1 LSKAPGW
8 QVGERVISHS
18 GWRECAVVATDDGR
32 RPERLVPD
40 ESVPEHW
47 YLGALGR
54 SGMTAY
60 VGLFDVA
67 ELGEG
72 DIVFVSAAAGA
83 VGSVA
88 VQIAK
93 AAGHTVIASAG
104 TAEKADYACRELGAD
119 RAFCYRDGEVAT
131 LLAAAAPDGIDVYL
145 DNVGGDHLEAAL
157 TALRPGGRVA
167 LCGAVST
174 YDSGASPRGPANLFA
189 ATAKNLTLRG
199 FLTGTY
205 EHRRETFAVDM
216 RDWLTRGCIT
226 CPETIFDGLEGTVDG
241 FIAMLRGRTVGK
253 ALVRL

>member
-1 LSKAPGW
+1 
-8 QVGERVISHS
+8 
-18 GWRECAVVATDDGR
+18 VVATEGGR
-32 RPERLVPD
+32 PPERLVPD
-40 ESVPEHW
+40 EAVPEHW
-47 YLGALGR
+47 YLGPLGR

-67 ELGEG
+67 ELREG
-72 DIVFVSAAAGA
+72 DIVFVSAAVGA

-119 RAFCYRDGEVAT
+119 RAFCYRDGEVVD
-131 LLAAAAPDGIDVYL
+131 LLAAVAPDGIDVYF

-157 TALRPGGRVA
+157 AALRPGGRVA

-174 YDSGASPRGPANLFA
+174 YDAGGSSRGPANLFA
-189 ATAKNLTLRG
+189 ATAKGLTLRG

-205 EHRRETFAVDM
+205 EHRREAFGADM
-216 RDWLTRGCIT
+216 RDWLTGGWIA
-226 CPETIFDGLEGTVDG
+226 CPETVFDGLEGAIEG
-241 FIAMLRGRTVGK
+241 FIAMLEGRTVGK
-253 ALVRL
+253 TLVRL